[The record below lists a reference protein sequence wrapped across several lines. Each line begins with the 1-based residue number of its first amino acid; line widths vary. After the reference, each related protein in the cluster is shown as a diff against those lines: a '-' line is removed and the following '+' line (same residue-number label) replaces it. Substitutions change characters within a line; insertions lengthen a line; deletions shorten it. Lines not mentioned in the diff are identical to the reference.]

1 MSSPSSALSG
11 RRILLVEDEYFI
23 ADDMVRKFEES
34 GAEVVGPF
42 SRVEDAMAA
51 LSSNPHLD
59 GAVLDINLQGRMVF
73 PLADELTARC
83 VRFVFATGYDHHTI
97 PPRFDHIVRC
107 EKPADPETVISALFD
122 T

>member
-1 MSSPSSALSG
+1 
-11 RRILLVEDEYFI
+11 
-23 ADDMVRKFEES
+23 
-34 GAEVVGPF
+34 
-42 SRVEDAMAA
+42 MAA

-59 GAVLDINLQGRMVF
+59 GAVLDINLQAGWSSRSPMK
-73 PLADELTARC
+73 LTARG